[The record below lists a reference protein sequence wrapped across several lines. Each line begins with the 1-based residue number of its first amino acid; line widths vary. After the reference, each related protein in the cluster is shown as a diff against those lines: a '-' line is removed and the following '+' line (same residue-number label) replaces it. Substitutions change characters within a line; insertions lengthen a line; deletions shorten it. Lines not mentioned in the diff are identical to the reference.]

1 MARLAVPGGAGRG
14 GGSGPRV
21 VGDYMFWKLIGR
33 GSFSDVWLAR
43 NRVRGTEV
51 AVKEIAMERLSK
63 KLQESL
69 LSEIVILKKINHP
82 NIIALLDIIEFPKTI
97 YIILEYC
104 RGGDLSMYIQR
115 HGRVPEAI
123 AKHFMQQLAMGLQVL
138 RTHNLIHRDLKPQN
152 LLLSSNDD
160 NSALKIADFGFARP
174 LQPRGLA
181 ETLCGSPLYM
191 APEIMQLQK
200 YDAKADL
207 WSVGVILFQLVTG
220 RTPFT
225 GNSQI
230 ELLQNIMKSNELHF
244 PADSNDLSCDC
255 IDLCQKL
262 LRRNPVERLTFE
274 EFFNHR
280 FLSEILPDEP
290 ISHTLLQTADCVPL
304 VECAQG
310 SMPGKCAQEECLPFL
325 LDDESTIQEGSSAM
339 LTRNSS
345 VQSTSSRQEGNQSV
359 VTKNSS
365 VRSTYGFTIRS
376 NVDKMSSCDPS
387 NNMDALSGYNSVYKP
402 ENATSSI
409 DFNIS
414 SAGNVKEIKSTIH
427 QCPGRFPSK
436 DPMTTDSLDLI
447 DQDYVLVSG
456 LPMETSSSS
465 VSASQT
471 CNSPCNSEVT
481 HIGSSRTFALSAPIK
496 ITGAPVTKICVTG
509 SPESRSS
516 QPSVASQGS
525 VDMVDAMEQPSAHCL
540 TRIRSLQQ
548 CASAISELV
557 SEKVKTGRQLEAF
570 SFQLVV
576 LAICKQALH
585 ICHAQAA
592 SAIDGS
598 PSQEIRDRRSVD
610 KKGTSSSEDLSGT
623 QSQLPH
629 DISSQIERSFLL
641 EVGHADELA
650 RDLGPV
656 DETTEMP
663 DAMEMVFQAA
673 LAMGR
678 SGAVYELM
686 EDMENAASSYSKAVR
701 LLYFLLVEAPS
712 LILNPPFSLTKS
724 DRFRLRTYIDVLSN
738 RQSQSRSTRITLLK
752 CVDQRSL

>member
-1 MARLAVPGGAGRG
+1 MVCMW
-14 GGSGPRV
+14 V
-21 VGDYMFWKLIGR
+21 
-33 GSFSDVWLAR
+33 
-43 NRVRGTEV
+43 
-51 AVKEIAMERLSK
+51 
-63 KLQESL
+63 
-69 LSEIVILKKINHP
+69 
-82 NIIALLDIIEFPKTI
+82 
-97 YIILEYC
+97 
-104 RGGDLSMYIQR
+104 
-115 HGRVPEAI
+115 
-123 AKHFMQQLAMGLQVL
+123 
-138 RTHNLIHRDLKPQN
+138 
-152 LLLSSNDD
+152 
-160 NSALKIADFGFARP
+160 
-174 LQPRGLA
+174 
-181 ETLCGSPLYM
+181 
-191 APEIMQLQK
+191 
-200 YDAKADL
+200 
-207 WSVGVILFQLVTG
+207 
-220 RTPFT
+220 
-225 GNSQI
+225 
-230 ELLQNIMKSNELHF
+230 
-244 PADSNDLSCDC
+244 
-255 IDLCQKL
+255 
-262 LRRNPVERLTFE
+262 
-274 EFFNHR
+274 
-280 FLSEILPDEP
+280 
-290 ISHTLLQTADCVPL
+290 
-304 VECAQG
+304 
-310 SMPGKCAQEECLPFL
+310 
-325 LDDESTIQEGSSAM
+325 
-339 LTRNSS
+339 
-345 VQSTSSRQEGNQSV
+345 
-359 VTKNSS
+359 
-365 VRSTYGFTIRS
+365 
-376 NVDKMSSCDPS
+376 
-387 NNMDALSGYNSVYKP
+387 
-402 ENATSSI
+402 
-409 DFNIS
+409 
-414 SAGNVKEIKSTIH
+414 
-427 QCPGRFPSK
+427 